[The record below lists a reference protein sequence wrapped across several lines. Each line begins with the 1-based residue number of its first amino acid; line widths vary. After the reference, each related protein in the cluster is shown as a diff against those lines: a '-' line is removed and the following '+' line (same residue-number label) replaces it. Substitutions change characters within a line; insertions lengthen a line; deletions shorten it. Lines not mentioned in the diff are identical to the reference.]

1 MPYGQLIEVTLN
13 IITNNANEV
22 EFGQKDGYLGA
33 NWLPKGCGVM
43 ISATRVCAGEGRFGW
58 LKEGAR
64 SSLES
69 FLWLFR
75 GENDNFLM
83 VFMVG

>member
-33 NWLPKGCGVM
+33 KWHPKG
-43 ISATRVCAGEGRFGW
+43 
-58 LKEGAR
+58 
-64 SSLES
+64 
-69 FLWLFR
+69 
-75 GENDNFLM
+75 
-83 VFMVG
+83 